1 MPYLSKDRSSRR
13 PWSGDTPT
21 GVRLVFEDI
30 TTVTLHG
37 ALNGL
42 AKRQRVIAD
51 NIANVNTPGFLAG
64 RVEFEDALR
73 TAVQAGEPKDASI
86 TTARSLEPTRED
98 GNNVNLDHEV
108 LSNVDTG
115 LRYQT
120 MLRATDDKFGLL
132 RSVIRG

>member
-1 MPYLSKDRSSRR
+1 ML
-13 PWSGDTPT
+13 
-21 GVRLVFEDI
+21 EDI
-30 TTVTLHG
+30 TQVTLHG
-37 ALNGL
+37 ALTGL

-51 NIANVNTPGFLAG
+51 NIANINTPGFLAG
-64 RVEFEDALR
+64 RVDFEDALR
-73 TAVQAGEPKDASI
+73 LAVRAGDPKDTAI

-108 LSNVDTG
+108 LSNIDTG

-132 RSVIRG
+132 RTVIRG

>member
-1 MPYLSKDRSSRR
+1 M
-13 PWSGDTPT
+13 
-21 GVRLVFEDI
+21 FEDA
-30 TTVTLHG
+30 TSVTLNV
-37 ALNGL
+37 ALDGL

-51 NIANVNTPGFLAG
+51 NIANIETPGFLAG
-64 RVEFEDALR
+64 RVSFEDALR
-73 TAVQAGEPKDASI
+73 TAVEAGQPGAAPISV
-86 TTARSLEPTRED
+86 ARSLEPTRED